1 MGAELE
7 LPELMGYIAE
17 ELILWLKEPEMG
29 AGVTSGDAALE
40 LRGGIHWN
48 KSGIIAQTCGSL
60 MQVGIITSFIG
71 IALQN

>member
-1 MGAELE
+1 MEAELK

-29 AGVTSGDAALE
+29 AGVTSGGAALE

-48 KSGIIAQTCGSL
+48 KSRIIAQT
-60 MQVGIITSFIG
+60 
-71 IALQN
+71 